1 MYGGKH
7 PDPNVFYYITVYNEP
22 IIHPAEPENTDVD
35 GIVRGI
41 HRVYEATQSEH
52 KAQILASGVAVPWAI
67 EASELLKSDW
77 GVSADV
83 WSVTSWSELRRDGL
97 NAQKE
102 AFLNPGT
109 EERVPYVTQK
119 LQDAAGP
126 KVAVSDWETG
136 VPDQIRQFVPG
147 DYTVLGA
154 DGFGFSDTR
163 GAARRYLGIDRE
175 SVVVKVL
182 QRLAA
187 AGEID
192 SDIPRQAFEKYQL
205 NNVQA
210 GTTGSAGGDA

>member
-1 MYGGKH
+1 MLTGWFAVSIACTKARDTGK
-7 PDPNVFYYITVYNEP
+7 
-22 IIHPAEPENTDVD
+22 
-35 GIVRGI
+35 
-41 HRVYEATQSEH
+41 
-52 KAQILASGVAVPWAI
+52 KAQILASGVAVPWSI
-67 EASELLKSDW
+67 EAAELLSSDW

-83 WSVTSWSELRRDGL
+83 WSVASWSELRRDGL
-97 NAQKE
+97 DAQNE
-102 AFLNPGT
+102 AFLQPGG
-109 EERVPYVTQK
+109 EERIPYVTQK

-126 KVAVSDWETG
+126 KVAVSDWESG

-147 DYTVLGA
+147 DYSVLGA

-192 SDIPRQAFEKYQL
+192 KDIP
-205 NNVQA
+205 
-210 GTTGSAGGDA
+210 GSGLKGPVG